1 MDFIIKEEESGT
13 ELLFPVTP
21 SAYEDYTTMNVQKVN
36 AYAIGDVNLFGNSG
50 TSTVPIT
57 ALFPTS
63 KRSYTNGS
71 AYVGN
76 PLGARELLDR
86 WCSGKKLCRL
96 IIGDE
101 TTDVNRKCFLSS
113 LRWYKGGKDM
123 SNDLYCDLV
132 LAYYTDL
139 EAVEVNTDTGNN
151 GRSEEPAQPA
161 SAKDYIVKS
170 GDTLWDICKAEYG
183 DGTLCWQLAEYNGVK
198 NANLIYPGD
207 TLKIPDS
214 SELSGITYTGS
225 RSTVSAPTI
234 KADPQTGKTEIRWTK
249 GGGNLTSQ
257 TIALM

>member
-1 MDFIIKEEESGT
+1 
-13 ELLFPVTP
+13 
-21 SAYEDYTTMNVQKVN
+21 
-36 AYAIGDVNLFGNSG
+36 
-50 TSTVPIT
+50 
-57 ALFPTS
+57 
-63 KRSYTNGS
+63 
-71 AYVGN
+71 
-76 PLGARELLDR
+76 
-86 WCSGKKLCRL
+86 
-96 IIGDE
+96 
-101 TTDVNRKCFLSS
+101 
-113 LRWYKGGKDM
+113 M

-225 RSTVSAPTI
+225 RSMVSAPTI
-234 KADPQTGKTEIRWTK
+234 KADPKTGKTQVSWPK
-249 GGGNLTSQ
+249 AGGGGGTSYM
-257 TIALM
+257 TIM

>member
-139 EAVEVNTDTGNN
+139 EAIEVNTDTGNN

-170 GDTLWDICKAEYG
+170 GDTPLGYLQGRVWGRHPLLAAGGIQWGQKCKPDLSRRYAENPGQFRAFRDHLYRQPVDGICT
-183 DGTLCWQLAEYNGVK
+183 DH
-198 NANLIYPGD
+198 
-207 TLKIPDS
+207 
-214 SELSGITYTGS
+214 
-225 RSTVSAPTI
+225 
-234 KADPQTGKTEIRWTK
+234 K
-249 GGGNLTSQ
+249 G
-257 TIALM
+257 